1 MNYTTEQLKKGREIR
16 MTETER
22 ISMRENLAAFMK
34 AHPAPESKA
43 SSFVSNLPSPYSQ
56 AWGGLVFMRVMASA
70 LVLVLL
76 VGSGATFASAK
87 AVPGSLLYPIRIH
100 VKEKAERALLHA
112 PEKKLAYD
120 QARLEARISEL
131 ETLAAADK
139 EEDPETVFTA
149 KAAFTE
155 NLSDF
160 EKTLA
165 LNEESGRIAVSLQT
179 REAIA
184 SRLAAYAPEPEAPVA
199 TMMMAKMSVVSAT
212 AETTLDTQIA
222 QTEQEPITE
231 DAKGKRK
238 DGIRELL
245 KVSRIRI
252 MEHQVLAPKET
263 DKAADTTENSEPKEE
278 TDTQKPNDDT
288 LPVSKG
294 IPEISASE
302 ENSRTIKASAAAK
315 LEAAV
320 SLSLPQNN

>member
-1 MNYTTEQLKKGREIR
+1 
-16 MTETER
+16 
-22 ISMRENLAAFMK
+22 
-34 AHPAPESKA
+34 
-43 SSFVSNLPSPYSQ
+43 
-56 AWGGLVFMRVMASA
+56 
-70 LVLVLL
+70 
-76 VGSGATFASAK
+76 
-87 AVPGSLLYPIRIH
+87 
-100 VKEKAERALLHA
+100 
-112 PEKKLAYD
+112 
-120 QARLEARISEL
+120 
-131 ETLAAADK
+131 
-139 EEDPETVFTA
+139 
-149 KAAFTE
+149 
-155 NLSDF
+155 
-160 EKTLA
+160 
-165 LNEESGRIAVSLQT
+165 
-179 REAIA
+179 
-184 SRLAAYAPEPEAPVA
+184 
-199 TMMMAKMSVVSAT
+199 MMMAKMSV

-231 DAKGKRK
+231 DAKEKRK